1 MPPCP
6 PPSGPHP
13 VGPHP
18 DRGVRWRSG
27 AAGVAL
33 VVTALLVVP
42 VLAAPSDAPQPGR
55 VPGSAPPATLG
66 TVRTAVRV
74 VAALRDVADALRPPD
89 YRLPVDAPVVRP
101 FVPPSERFGPGH
113 RGVDLAASPGAAV
126 RAAERGVVAH
136 AGPVVDVSWVV
147 VAHRDGVRTSYGPL
161 VDLVVA
167 AGDDVEQGDVLGRL
181 ADRDH
186 GDEAA
191 DTGLH
196 LGARR
201 GDDYVDPMGLPGLGP
216 PRPTLVGDGGWWG
229 ADHAVTPYA
238 AWSGGRLG
246 GLLTTPSPDA
256 DRPGFAVPPNPNHLV
271 LVAGLSSTSDV
282 ELVDPS
288 HLGIDPDDATRFSY
302 AGTGAPYDVT
312 HTWHDVDTAAR
323 RLAAQLRAQARRE
336 PGRAVDLIGH
346 SLGGVVIAHYL
357 LHLHDPFD
365 PDLPPV
371 GHVVTVAS
379 PLQGS
384 DLARAG
390 VALVDGPA
398 SGPPVRGVWGA
409 AGALPGAPGR
419 AARSL
424 DPDAPAL
431 HDIATGSDVLTE
443 LAARWEH
450 ARARSGAGP
459 LATGTRVL
467 NVVASLDGLV
477 GADRAALEGAERRVL
492 PGTHAGVLDTEALR
506 EVVWRF
512 LAGREVV
519 RSPGGLTTAVGS
531 VTGDVLTAVSVLAG
545 DVDAA
550 HDLPL
555 VPLVPTP

>member
-1 MPPCP
+1 MPRRPCP
-6 PPSGPHP
+6 PGPRPSG
-13 VGPHP
+13 
-18 DRGVRWRSG
+18 RARRRSD
-27 AAGVAL
+27 AAAA
-33 VVTALLVVP
+33 ALLVAAL
-42 VLAAPSDAPQPGR
+42 LAGPLASVG
-55 VPGSAPPATLG
+55 APPTGPTPGPAPAATVG
-66 TVRTAVRV
+66 TVRTALQ
-74 VAALRDVADALRPPD
+74 VAATLRDLADALRPPD

-101 FVPPSERFGPGH
+101 FAPPSDRFGAGH
-113 RGVDLAASPGAAV
+113 RGVDLAAPPGV
-126 RAAERGVVAH
+126 TVHAAERGTIAH
-136 AGPVVDVSWVV
+136 AGPVVDITWVV
-147 VAHRDGVRTSYGPL
+147 VEHRDGIRTSYGPL
-161 VDLVVA
+161 ADLDVGV
-167 AGDDVEQGDVLGRL
+167 GDDVERGDALGRL
-181 ADRDH
+181 ADGHH
-186 GDEAA
+186 GDAEA
-191 DTGLH
+191 DVGLH

-201 GDDYVDPMGLPGLGP
+201 GDDYIDPMGLPGLGP

-238 AWSGGRLG
+238 PWAGGRLG

-256 DRPGFAVPPNPNHLV
+256 ERPGFAVPPNPNHLV

-282 ELVDPS
+282 ELLDPA
-288 HLGIDPDDATRFSY
+288 HLGIDPADATRFSY
-302 AGTGAPYDVT
+302 AAPGASYDVT
-312 HTWHDVDTAAR
+312 HTWRDVESSAR
-323 RLAAQLRAQARRE
+323 RLEAQLRAQARRQ

-379 PLQGS
+379 PLEGS

-390 VALVDGPA
+390 VALVDGPV

-424 DPDAPAL
+424 EPDAPAL
-431 HDIATGSDVLTE
+431 HDIATGSDVLAE
-443 LAARWEH
+443 LAARWGS
-450 ARARSGAGP
+450 ARARSGSGP

-467 NVVASLDGLV
+467 NVVASLDRLV
-477 GADRAALEGAERRVL
+477 GADRAALEGVERRVL

-512 LAGREVV
+512 LAGREIVP
-519 RSPGGLTTAVGS
+519 SPGGLTTAVGAA
-531 VTGDVLTAVSVLAG
+531 TGDVLTAVSVLAG

-550 HDLPL
+550 RDLPSTPL
-555 VPLVPTP
+555 VPGP